1 MKLEWDYTTLADAYL
16 KRPDYADAAVDAI
29 LSIAGVRKGSKIC
42 DVGAGVAHLTL
53 MLAARGMDVTAV
65 EPNDVMR
72 ANGVK
77 RTKELKNVRW
87 RDGTGEQTGEPSQ
100 NFDMVTFGSSFTVV
114 DRPLALK
121 ETARILKPRGWFACL
136 WNYRELEDRVQS
148 QIELII
154 KTRIKGYDYG
164 PRREDQRSVID
175 DSGLFGPVVHL
186 DARIIHKQTIADC
199 VEAWRSHATLQRQ
212 AGGAFGDIIS
222 RIEEYLQSLNTT
234 TIKIPYS
241 TNIWAAQVRREK
253 KRDDRSGSTT

>member
-16 KRPDYADAAVDAI
+16 KRPDYADAAIDAM
-29 LSIAGVRKGSKIC
+29 LSIAGVRKGSRIC

-72 ANGVK
+72 ANGMK
-77 RTKELKNVRW
+77 RTKELTNVRW
-87 RDGTGEQTGEPSQ
+87 REGTGEQTGEPSQ
-100 NFDMVTFGSSFTVV
+100 NFDMVTFGSSFTVC

-121 ETARILKPRGWFACL
+121 ETARILKPRCWFACM
-136 WNYRELEDRVQS
+136 WNHRELEDPIQR

-154 KTRIKGYDYG
+154 RTRIEGYDYG
-164 PRREDQRSVID
+164 SRRENQRPTID

-186 DARIIHKQTIADC
+186 GAHIVHEQAIADC

-212 AGGAFGDIIS
+212 AGATFADIIS
-222 RIEEYLQSLNTT
+222 SIEEYLQSLKTT

-241 TNIWAAQVRREK
+241 TIIWAAQVR
-253 KRDDRSGSTT
+253 

>member
-16 KRPDYADAAVDAI
+16 KRPDYADAAIDAM
-29 LSIAGVRKGSKIC
+29 LSIAGVRKGSRIC

-72 ANGVK
+72 ANGMI

-87 RDGTGEQTGEPSQ
+87 REGTGEQTGQTSQ
-100 NFDMVTFGSSFTVV
+100 SFDMVTFGSSFTVC

-121 ETARILKPRGWFACL
+121 ETARILKPRCWFACM
-136 WNYRELEDRVQS
+136 WNHRELEDPIQR

-154 KTRIKGYDYG
+154 RTRIKGYDYG
-164 PRREDQRSVID
+164 GRRENQRPAID

-186 DARIIHKQTIADC
+186 DARIVHEQTIEKC
-199 VEAWRSHATLQRQ
+199 VEAWRCHATLQRQ
-212 AGGAFGDIIS
+212 AGAAFGDVVS
-222 RIEEYLQSLNTT
+222 RIEEYLQSLHTT
-234 TIKIPYS
+234 RIKVPYS
-241 TNIWAAQVRREK
+241 TNIWAAQVR
-253 KRDDRSGSTT
+253 